1 MFQSL
6 TFPPH
11 PAGMRTQLQNQE
23 ARNDSVA
30 EWFEVFFR
38 DWRNRQSVGKGEV
51 LQVQASTV
59 LIISDE
65 VDFSRRITARWQM
78 ERNVPTFT
86 LLSGDLWPR
95 FAVDVFDVAIVGE
108 LRRDLLSVV
117 LEPLHSTG
125 QPIFCVCQDAA
136 TAQLVRERWPRV
148 AVLRS
153 SEHWLETLV
162 LASCEAVHRSRSESR
177 ARAAEAACATLDRQA
192 TLGRYMLEMRHN
204 LNNALTS
211 VLGNSDL
218 LLLEPGSH
226 SAQTR
231 AQIETIRNMTLR
243 IHEIMQRFS
252 SLEKEMHVVA
262 QQAEQDSGKSYAAV
276 AAGT

>member
-1 MFQSL
+1 
-6 TFPPH
+6 
-11 PAGMRTQLQNQE
+11 
-23 ARNDSVA
+23 
-30 EWFEVFFR
+30 
-38 DWRNRQSVGKGEV
+38 
-51 LQVQASTV
+51 
-59 LIISDE
+59 
-65 VDFSRRITARWQM
+65 M

-108 LRRDLLSVV
+108 LRRELLSVV

-125 QPIFCVCQDAA
+125 QPIFCFCQDAA
-136 TAQLVRERWPRV
+136 TAQLVHERWPRV
-148 AVLRS
+148 AILRS
-153 SEHWLETLV
+153 GDSLETAHWLETLV
-162 LASCEAVHRSRSESR
+162 LAASEAVHRSRAESR
-177 ARAAEAACATLDRQA
+177 ARAAETACATLDRQA
-192 TLGRYMLEMRHN
+192 TLARYMLEMRHN

-218 LLLEPGSH
+218 LLLEPGSL

-252 SLEKEMHVVA
+252 SLEKEMNVVA
-262 QQAEQDSGKSYAAV
+262 QQAEQDGGKSYAAI
-276 AAGT
+276 AAGN

>member
-1 MFQSL
+1 VTGFEGDRRIL
-6 TFPPH
+6 IDGI
-11 PAGMRTQLQNQE
+11 AELQ
-23 ARNDSVA
+23 A
-30 EWFEVFFR
+30 
-38 DWRNRQSVGKGEV
+38 KGSFA
-51 LQVQASTV
+51 VQAPTV

-65 VDFSRRITARWQM
+65 VDFTRRVTARWQM

-125 QPIFCVCQDAA
+125 RPVFCVCHDAA
-136 TAQLVRERWPRV
+136 TGQLVHKRWPRI
-148 AVLRS
+148 ALLRP

-162 LASCEAVHRSRSESR
+162 LAASEAVHRSRAESR

-218 LLLEPGSH
+218 LLLEPGSL

-252 SLEKEMHVVA
+252 SLEKEMNVVA
-262 QQAEQDSGKSYAAV
+262 QQAEQDAGKSYAAG
-276 AAGT
+276 ATGN

>member
-1 MFQSL
+1 MYRDR
-6 TFPPH
+6 PRPW
-11 PAGMRTQLQNQE
+11 PAN
-23 ARNDSVA
+23 
-30 EWFEVFFR
+30 
-38 DWRNRQSVGKGEV
+38 RNREPGSQGKGSFA
-51 LQVQASTV
+51 VQAPTV

-65 VDFSRRITARWQM
+65 VDFTRRVTARWQM

-125 QPIFCVCQDAA
+125 RPVFCVCQDAA
-136 TAQLVRERWPRV
+136 TGQLVHERWPRI
-148 AVLRS
+148 ALLRP

-162 LASCEAVHRSRSESR
+162 LAASEAVHRSRAESR
-177 ARAAEAACATLDRQA
+177 ARSAEAACATLDRQA

-218 LLLEPGSH
+218 LLLEPGSL

-252 SLEKEMHVVA
+252 SLEKEMNVVA
-262 QQAEQDSGKSYAAV
+262 QQAEQDSGKSYAAT
-276 AAGT
+276 AAGN

>member
-1 MFQSL
+1 M
-6 TFPPH
+6 
-11 PAGMRTQLQNQE
+11 
-23 ARNDSVA
+23 
-30 EWFEVFFR
+30 
-38 DWRNRQSVGKGEV
+38 
-51 LQVQASTV
+51 QAPTV

-65 VDFSRRITARWQM
+65 VDFSRRVTARWQM

-86 LLSGDLWPR
+86 LLSGELWPR
-95 FAVDVFDVAIVGE
+95 FAADVFDVAIVGE

-117 LEPLHSTG
+117 LEPLHSTS
-125 QPIFCVCQDAA
+125 QPIFCVCQDPA
-136 TAQLVRERWPRV
+136 TAQLVHDRWPRV
-148 AVLRS
+148 AILRT

-162 LASCEAVHRSRSESR
+162 LAASEAVHRSESR

-192 TLGRYMLEMRHN
+192 TLGRYMVEMRHN
-204 LNNALTS
+204 MNNALTS

-218 LLLEPGSH
+218 LLLEPGSL

-252 SLEKEMHVVA
+252 SLEKE
-262 QQAEQDSGKSYAAV
+262 DSGKSYAAV
-276 AAGT
+276 AAGN

>member
-1 MFQSL
+1 
-6 TFPPH
+6 
-11 PAGMRTQLQNQE
+11 
-23 ARNDSVA
+23 
-30 EWFEVFFR
+30 
-38 DWRNRQSVGKGEV
+38 
-51 LQVQASTV
+51 VQAPTV

-86 LLSGDLWPR
+86 LLSGELWPR
-95 FAVDVFDVAIVGE
+95 FAVDVFDVALVGD

-136 TAQLVRERWPRV
+136 TAQLVHERWPRISI
-148 AVLRS
+148 LRS
-153 SEHWLETLV
+153 NDLRSNGLRSNDLQNNDLQNNDLRDNEQWLETLV
-162 LASCEAVHRSRSESR
+162 LAAAEAVHRSRAESR
-177 ARAAEAACATLDRQA
+177 ARAAESACATLERHA

-218 LLLEPGSH
+218 LLLEPGSL

-252 SLEKEMHVVA
+252 SLEKEMNVVA
-262 QQAEQDSGKSYAAV
+262 QQAEQDSGKSYAAT
-276 AAGT
+276 AAGN

>member
-1 MFQSL
+1 MVE
-6 TFPPH
+6 TP
-11 PAGMRTQLQNQE
+11 
-23 ARNDSVA
+23 
-30 EWFEVFFR
+30 
-38 DWRNRQSVGKGEV
+38 
-51 LQVQASTV
+51 TV

-65 VDFSRRITARWQM
+65 ADFSRRVTARWQM

-86 LLSGDLWPR
+86 LLSGELWPR
-95 FAVDVFDVAIVGE
+95 FAVDVFDVAIVGQ

-125 QPIFCVCQDAA
+125 QPVFCVCQDST
-136 TAQLVRERWPRV
+136 TAQLVRDRWPRV
-148 AVLRS
+148 SILRP

-162 LASCEAVHRSRSESR
+162 LAAAEAVHRSRAENR
-177 ARAAEAACATLDRQA
+177 ARMAELSCATLERQA
-192 TLGRYMLEMRHN
+192 MLGRYMLEMRHN
-204 LNNALTS
+204 MNNALTS

-218 LLLEPGSH
+218 LLLEPGSL

-252 SLEKEMHVVA
+252 SLEKEMNVVA
-262 QQAEQDSGKSYAAV
+262 QQAGQDSYRSYAV
-276 AAGT
+276 STLGN

>member
-1 MFQSL
+1 M
-6 TFPPH
+6 
-11 PAGMRTQLQNQE
+11 
-23 ARNDSVA
+23 DSP
-30 EWFEVFFR
+30 
-38 DWRNRQSVGKGEV
+38 
-51 LQVQASTV
+51 TV
-59 LIISDE
+59 LIIADE
-65 VDFSRRITARWQM
+65 ADFSRRVTARWQM

-136 TAQLVRERWPRV
+136 TAQLVRERWPRISI
-148 AVLRS
+148 LRP

-162 LASCEAVHRSRSESR
+162 LAASEAVHRSRSESR
-177 ARAAEAACATLDRQA
+177 ARSAELACAVLERQA
-192 TLGRYMLEMRHN
+192 TLGRYMVEMRHSM
-204 LNNALTS
+204 NNALTS

-218 LLLEPGSH
+218 LLLEPGSL

-231 AQIETIRNMTLR
+231 AQVETIRNMTLR

-252 SLEKEMHVVA
+252 SLEKEMNVVA
-262 QQAEQDSGKSYAAV
+262 QQAEKDSGKSYAAV
-276 AAGT
+276 AAGD

>member
-1 MFQSL
+1 
-6 TFPPH
+6 
-11 PAGMRTQLQNQE
+11 
-23 ARNDSVA
+23 V
-30 EWFEVFFR
+30 
-38 DWRNRQSVGKGEV
+38 
-51 LQVQASTV
+51 QVPTV

-78 ERNVPTFT
+78 ERHVPTFT
-86 LLSGDLWPR
+86 LLSEDLWPR
-95 FAVDVFDVAIVGE
+95 FAVDVFDVAIVGQV
-108 LRRDLLSVV
+108 RRDMLSVV

-136 TAQLVRERWPRV
+136 TAQLVRERWPRI
-148 AVLRS
+148 AILRP

-162 LASCEAVHRSRSESR
+162 LAANEAVHRSRSESR
-177 ARAAEAACATLDRQA
+177 ARAAESACAILDRQA

-218 LLLEPGSH
+218 LLLEPGSF

-252 SLEKEMHVVA
+252 SLEKEMNVVA
-262 QQAEQDSGKSYAAV
+262 QQAEQDSGKSYAAS
-276 AAGT
+276 AGGN

>member
-1 MFQSL
+1 MD
-6 TFPPH
+6 TP
-11 PAGMRTQLQNQE
+11 
-23 ARNDSVA
+23 
-30 EWFEVFFR
+30 
-38 DWRNRQSVGKGEV
+38 
-51 LQVQASTV
+51 TV

-65 VDFSRRITARWQM
+65 ADFSRRVTARWQM

-95 FAVDVFDVAIVGE
+95 FAVDVFDVAIVGK

-125 QPIFCVCQDAA
+125 QPIFCVCHDAA
-136 TAQLVRERWPRV
+136 TAQLVHERWPRISI
-148 AVLRS
+148 LRPT
-153 SEHWLETLV
+153 EHWLEILV
-162 LASCEAVHRSRSESR
+162 LAGSEAVYRSRAETR
-177 ARAAEAACATLDRQA
+177 ARAAELSCATLERQA
-192 TLGRYMLEMRHN
+192 MLGRYMVEMRHS

-218 LLLEPGSH
+218 LLLEPGSL

-252 SLEKEMHVVA
+252 SLEKEMNVVA
-262 QQAEQDSGKSYAAV
+262 QQAERDAGKSYAAV
-276 AAGT
+276 AGA

>member
-1 MFQSL
+1 ME
-6 TFPPH
+6 TP
-11 PAGMRTQLQNQE
+11 
-23 ARNDSVA
+23 
-30 EWFEVFFR
+30 
-38 DWRNRQSVGKGEV
+38 
-51 LQVQASTV
+51 TV

-65 VDFSRRITARWQM
+65 PEFSRRITARWQM
-78 ERNVPTFT
+78 ERTVPTFT
-86 LLSGDLWPR
+86 LLSGELWPR
-95 FAVDVFDVAIVGE
+95 FAADVFDVAIIGQ

-125 QPIFCVCQDAA
+125 QPIFCVCQDGAV
-136 TAQLVRERWPRV
+136 AQLVRDRWPRV
-148 AVLRS
+148 SILRP

-162 LASCEAVHRSRSESR
+162 LAAAEAVHRSRAEAR
-177 ARAAEAACATLDRQA
+177 ARAAEAACAALERHA
-192 TLGRYMLEMRHN
+192 VLGRYMLEMRHS

-218 LLLEPGSH
+218 LLLEPGSL

-252 SLEKEMHVVA
+252 SLEKEMNVVA
-262 QQAEQDSGKSYAAV
+262 QQAGQESYRAYAAS
-276 AAGT
+276 AGD

>member
-1 MFQSL
+1 
-6 TFPPH
+6 
-11 PAGMRTQLQNQE
+11 
-23 ARNDSVA
+23 
-30 EWFEVFFR
+30 
-38 DWRNRQSVGKGEV
+38 
-51 LQVQASTV
+51 VQAPTV

-78 ERNVPTFT
+78 ERNLPTFT
-86 LLSGDLWPR
+86 LLSGELWPR
-95 FAVDVFDVAIVGE
+95 FAVDLFDVAIVGD

-117 LEPLHSTG
+117 LEPLHSTS

-136 TAQLVRERWPRV
+136 TAHLVHERWPRITI
-148 AVLRS
+148 LRR

-162 LASCEAVHRSRSESR
+162 LTANEAVHRSRAESR
-177 ARAAEAACATLDRQA
+177 ARTAETACASLDRQA
-192 TLGRYMLEMRHN
+192 TLGRYMVEMRHN

-218 LLLEPGSH
+218 LLLEPGSL

-252 SLEKEMHVVA
+252 SLEKEMNVVA
-262 QQAEQDSGKSYAAV
+262 QQAEQDSGKSYAAA
-276 AAGT
+276 AAGN

>member
-1 MFQSL
+1 VE
-6 TFPPH
+6 TP
-11 PAGMRTQLQNQE
+11 
-23 ARNDSVA
+23 
-30 EWFEVFFR
+30 
-38 DWRNRQSVGKGEV
+38 
-51 LQVQASTV
+51 TV

-65 VDFSRRITARWQM
+65 PDFSRRITARWQM
-78 ERNVPTFT
+78 ERDLPTFT
-86 LLSGDLWPR
+86 LLSGELWPR
-95 FAVDVFDVAIVGE
+95 FAADVFDVAIVGQ

-117 LEPLHSTG
+117 LEPLHSTS
-125 QPIFCVCQDAA
+125 QPIFSLCHDAA
-136 TAQLVRERWPRV
+136 TAQLVRDRWPRV
-148 AVLRS
+148 TLLRP

-162 LASCEAVHRSRSESR
+162 LAASEAVHRSRAETR
-177 ARAAEAACATLDRQA
+177 ARTAEFACSALERQA

-218 LLLEPGSH
+218 LLLEPGSF

-252 SLEKEMHVVA
+252 SLEKEMNVVA
-262 QQAEQDSGKSYAAV
+262 QQAGQDSGKSYAAV
-276 AAGT
+276 AGD

>member
-1 MFQSL
+1 
-6 TFPPH
+6 
-11 PAGMRTQLQNQE
+11 
-23 ARNDSVA
+23 
-30 EWFEVFFR
+30 
-38 DWRNRQSVGKGEV
+38 
-51 LQVQASTV
+51 VQAPTV
-59 LIISDE
+59 LIISDD

-86 LLSGDLWPR
+86 LLSGELWPR
-95 FAVDVFDVAIVGE
+95 FAVDVFDAAIVGE

-136 TAQLVRERWPRV
+136 TAQLVHERWPRISI
-148 AVLRS
+148 LRP
-153 SEHWLETLV
+153 SEHHLDGHWLEGHWLETLV
-162 LASCEAVHRSRSESR
+162 LAAGEAVHRSRAESR
-177 ARAAEAACATLDRQA
+177 ARAAETACATLDRQA

-218 LLLEPGSH
+218 LLLEPGSL

-252 SLEKEMHVVA
+252 SLEKEMNVVA
-262 QQAEQDSGKSYAAV
+262 QQAEQDAGKSYAA
-276 AAGT
+276 AAGN

>member
-1 MFQSL
+1 
-6 TFPPH
+6 
-11 PAGMRTQLQNQE
+11 
-23 ARNDSVA
+23 
-30 EWFEVFFR
+30 
-38 DWRNRQSVGKGEV
+38 
-51 LQVQASTV
+51 VQAPTV

-86 LLSGDLWPR
+86 LLSGELWPR
-95 FAVDVFDVAIVGE
+95 FAVDVFDVALVGE

-136 TAQLVRERWPRV
+136 TAHLIHERWPRIS
-148 AVLRS
+148 VLRS
-153 SEHWLETLV
+153 GDLRSGDLRSNEQWLDTLV
-162 LASCEAVHRSRSESR
+162 LAAAEAVHRSRAESR
-177 ARAAEAACATLDRQA
+177 ARAAESACATLDRQA
-192 TLGRYMLEMRHN
+192 TLGRYMVEMRHN

-218 LLLEPGSH
+218 LLLEPGSL

-252 SLEKEMHVVA
+252 SLEKEMNVVA
-262 QQAEQDSGKSYAAV
+262 QQAEQDSGKSYAAL
-276 AAGT
+276 AGT